1 VGIVKVSPCL
11 KVIFERGIQ
20 EKEYHKLRQH
30 ERRCK
35 PLVSESFIDKLD
47 VLLGIQLRKKKTGQK
62 GPWKNRGNK

>member
-1 VGIVKVSPCL
+1 
-11 KVIFERGIQ
+11 VIFERGIQ

-47 VLLGIQLRKKKTGQK
+47 VLLGIQLWKKKTG
-62 GPWKNRGNK
+62 